1 MNTRNSLRLFG
12 TLHTKILEDHDADIM
27 VEVRVPGDE
36 KNHDINQNKRG
47 IEAHESIQNDD
58 DVSAGN
64 KKQKVNPG
72 SQDTPPTAV
81 VNSSNSST
89 TADGAN
95 VADRPNVISRG
106 RATPRRGTKVAE
118 R

>member
-1 MNTRNSLRLFG
+1 M
-12 TLHTKILEDHDADIM
+12 
-27 VEVRVPGDE
+27 
-36 KNHDINQNKRG
+36 NQNKRG
-47 IEAHESIQNDD
+47 IEAHESVEKDA

-64 KKQKVNPG
+64 KRQKVNPG

-106 RATPRRGTKVAE
+106 RATPPRGNRGAGTRTSPRKNRAAV
-118 R
+118 